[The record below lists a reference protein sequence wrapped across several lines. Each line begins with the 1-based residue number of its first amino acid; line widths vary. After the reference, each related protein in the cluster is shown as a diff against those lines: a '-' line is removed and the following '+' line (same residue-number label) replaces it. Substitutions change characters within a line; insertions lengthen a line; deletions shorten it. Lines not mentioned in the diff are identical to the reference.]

1 MPSSRDPACHGGTT
15 ATATPRLSCTRA
27 RTGAGPALLHPLYM
41 LTGCGGCCG
50 YFSAHC
56 VRLAWPLTCGS
67 RRDPALP
74 LTGARTAPAA
84 GSPASATTTLA
95 PTRAKRTRWATPPCM
110 PPGMRSWRS
119 HARPV
124 SPPPERKFF
133 QHGTLAGTLC
143 NTGAER
149 DGRFARTRRQSHGN
163 KVRKDVNAAE
173 EDSVPFWPVWA
184 EGWSERLWPER

>member
-1 MPSSRDPACHGGTT
+1 MPSSRDPVCHGGTT
-15 ATATPRLSCTRA
+15 GTATPRLSCTRA

-41 LTGCGGCCG
+41 PMGFGGCRG

-67 RRDPALP
+67 RRGPALP

-110 PPGMRSWRS
+110 PPGMRFWRS
-119 HARPV
+119 RFWR
-124 SPPPERKFF
+124 SFL

-143 NTGAER
+143 NTVAER
-149 DGRFARTRRQSHGN
+149 EGRVARTRRQSYGN
-163 KVRKDVNAAE
+163 NVRKDVNASE

-184 EGWSERLWPER
+184 EGRSGRLWPER